1 MVGVTSRYIPR
12 FADRL
17 IAGLLAELPAVLIV
31 GPRASGKTTTARRHA
46 GSVFRLDDRRQ
57 AEAVDADPD
66 AILRGA
72 KEPVLVDEWHL
83 APTVLGA
90 VKRAVDDDWRPGR
103 FIITGSVHADLEQPT
118 WPGTG
123 RLARITMTG
132 LTARELLLGDV
143 SRPPFVERVAEL
155 GAAGLRLPA
164 AVPDLRDYVELAL
177 RGGFPQAAL
186 TGSVPARRALL
197 EGYLDQ
203 LFTRDVDQVDG
214 GRDPYRLRR
223 FFEAYALNSAGIVAE
238 TTLAEAAG
246 ISRGTADAYERL
258 LSNLY
263 IVDPVPAWATNRLKR
278 LARSPKRY
286 VADPGLIAAALDLD
300 VDGYLRDADL
310 LGRLIDTFAVAQ
322 LRAELQSGTHR
333 ARLHHLRDQN
343 GEREVDLIIELG
355 FNRIIAIEI
364 KAHSSPTA
372 KAAKHLRWLR
382 EQFGERFLA
391 GLVLHT
397 GPHIYPLD
405 ERITAA
411 PICTIWG

>member
-1 MVGVTSRYIPR
+1 
-12 FADRL
+12 
-17 IAGLLAELPAVLIV
+17 
-31 GPRASGKTTTARRHA
+31 
-46 GSVFRLDDRRQ
+46 
-57 AEAVDADPD
+57 
-66 AILRGA
+66 
-72 KEPVLVDEWHL
+72 VLVDEWQL
-83 APTVLGA
+83 APAVLGA

-123 RLARITMTG
+123 RLASISMTG
-132 LTARELLLGDV
+132 LTARELLRGDV
-143 SRPPFVERVAEL
+143 ARPPFIERVAEL

-164 AVPDLRDYVELAL
+164 SVPDLRDYVELAL
-177 RGGFPQAAL
+177 RGGFPEAAL

-197 EGYLDQ
+197 ESYLDQ
-203 LFTRDVDQVDG
+203 LFTRDIDQVGG
-214 GRDPYRLRR
+214 GRDPHRIRR
-223 FFEAYALNSAGIVAE
+223 FFEAYALNSAGLVAE

-246 ISRGTADAYERL
+246 ISRKTADAYERL

-263 IVDPVPAWATNRLKR
+263 IVDPVPAWSTNRLKR

-286 VADPGLIAAALDLD
+286 VIDPSLVAAALDLNAE
-300 VDGYLRDADL
+300 GYLRDADL
-310 LGRLIDTFAVAQ
+310 LGRLIDTFVVAQ

-333 ARLHHLRDQN
+333 ARLYHLRDQN
-343 GEREVDLIIELG
+343 GEREVDLVVELG

-364 KAHSSPTA
+364 KAHSAPTIQ
-372 KAAKHLRWLR
+372 AAKHLRWLR
-382 EQFGERFLA
+382 DQLGEHFIA

-405 ERITAA
+405 NLITAV